1 MLIHVQVA
9 KYIIIAFGLFFIAA
23 GFLMLFKPV
32 KVRALVQKAG
42 STPFINYAELLLRM
56 IPAAALIIYAD
67 YSKYPG
73 VFMLVGCI
81 MLITSV
87 ILLMVPVSTHHRIS
101 ARFANF
107 LQPRYFQL
115 ISPFS
120 LGFGYALIDAV
131 S

>member
-1 MLIHVQVA
+1 
-9 KYIIIAFGLFFIAA
+9 
-23 GFLMLFKPV
+23 MLFKPV

-73 VFMLVGCI
+73 VFTLVGCI

-101 ARFANF
+101 SRFANF